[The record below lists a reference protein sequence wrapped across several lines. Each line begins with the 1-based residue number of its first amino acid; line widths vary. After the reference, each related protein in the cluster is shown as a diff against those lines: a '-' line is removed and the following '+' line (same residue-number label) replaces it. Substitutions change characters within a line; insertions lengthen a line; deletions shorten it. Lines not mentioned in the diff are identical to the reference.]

1 MTWVRVG
8 GWVLNTDAVTAVKYE
23 DGQLD
28 IFLRGDLAHA
38 YKGGFSSQGE
48 EAKRLWECFY
58 ALSADVMGEETLH
71 KRVRMGDT

>member
-28 IFLRGDLAHA
+28 IFLRGDLTHV

-48 EAKRLWECFY
+48 EARRVWEFFE
-58 ALSADVMGEETLH
+58 ALSTDVMGEETLH
-71 KRVRMGDT
+71 KRVRREQ